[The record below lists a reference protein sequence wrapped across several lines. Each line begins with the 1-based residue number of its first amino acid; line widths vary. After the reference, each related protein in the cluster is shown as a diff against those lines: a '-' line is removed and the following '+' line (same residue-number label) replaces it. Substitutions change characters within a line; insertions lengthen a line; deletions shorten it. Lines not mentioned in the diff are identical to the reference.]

1 MSGRACVKGCGI
13 AADFN
18 TSYVWHFLFYELKIK
33 IKTKKITGAGN
44 NPSIYWHKKGF
55 EKNKK
60 SLKSAC
66 NYWIYGVNY

>member
-13 AADFN
+13 ATDFN

-33 IKTKKITGAGN
+33 IKTKKITGQVITFQCV
-44 NPSIYWHKKGF
+44 SIKKGL

-60 SLKSAC
+60 S
-66 NYWIYGVNY
+66 

>member
-13 AADFN
+13 ATDFN

-44 NPSIYWHKKGF
+44 KPSIY
-55 EKNKK
+55 
-60 SLKSAC
+60 
-66 NYWIYGVNY
+66 